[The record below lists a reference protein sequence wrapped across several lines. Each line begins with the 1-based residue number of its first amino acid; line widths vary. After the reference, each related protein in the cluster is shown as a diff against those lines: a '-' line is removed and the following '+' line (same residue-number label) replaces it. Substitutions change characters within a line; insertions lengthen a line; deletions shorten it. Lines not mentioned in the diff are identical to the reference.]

1 MGRPFEGSLVGAA
14 IGFPCPSSPLE
25 LFSLHPLELVSM
37 RPSLGRLEAVLHAL
51 GDPHAGFPSILV
63 AGTNG
68 KGSTSTFLAAG
79 LIASGLKT
87 GLFTSPHLLNPLE
100 RILIQGRPL
109 PEERLD
115 AAFYRILRAV
125 LELQL
130 PLTFFEWLSALMFV
144 AFQESGVDV
153 GVLEVGM
160 GGRLDA
166 TNLAKRR
173 IATVITSIG
182 RDHTGFLGES
192 LDQILVE
199 KAGIARPEAPLFAH
213 LPQRG
218 LQSRLEGF
226 AEARGVRIVFLGRQV
241 RYRLLEATLF
251 STRFVFEGRSL
262 KAEIVLGMLGEHQA
276 ANASLALAVL
286 EHLANEGSLGV
297 RMPGAVGALKSAFLP
312 ARMQL
317 LGQAPLILLDGAHNV
332 HGAIAL
338 VSFLGPRLEGLHP
351 ACIVGMSK
359 GKDVSAMLKC
369 LYRLKPEFVFPEVA
383 HDRLLSAQAIA
394 REAKALGMSFRVAPT
409 IYDAAKLFNGQQP
422 ILFTGSLYFA
432 GEVLKALGK
441 GEP

>member
-87 GLFTSPHLLNPLE
+87 GLFTSPHLLDPSE

-109 PEERLD
+109 SEERLD
-115 AAFYRILRAV
+115 AAFRRILGAV
-125 LELQL
+125 LELQI

-144 AFQESGVDV
+144 VFQESGVDV

-166 TNLAKRR
+166 TNLAKCK

-182 RDHTGFLGES
+182 KDHTTFLGES
-192 LDQILVE
+192 LDQILME
-199 KAGIARPEAPLFAH
+199 KAGIARPEAPMFAH

-218 LQSRLEGF
+218 LLSRLEGF
-226 AEARGVRIVFLGRQV
+226 TEALGVRTVFLGGQV
-241 RYRLLEATLF
+241 RYRVLDASLF
-251 STRFVFEGRSL
+251 STRFVFDGRYL
-262 KAEIVLGMLGEHQA
+262 KAEITLGMLGEHQA

-286 EHLANEGSLGV
+286 EHLANEGRLGV
-297 RMPGAVGALKSAFLP
+297 RMPEAVGALTSAFLP
-312 ARMQL
+312 GRMQL

-338 VSFLGPRLEGLHP
+338 VSFLSPRLEGLHP

-369 LYRLKPEFVFPEVA
+369 LYRLKPTFVFPEVA
-383 HDRLLSAQAIA
+383 HDRLLSAQAIT